1 MKQIFDIIISLAF
14 LISILPILILIC
26 IFIKIDSPGSI
37 FFITERVGINNTR
50 FKMIK
55 FRSMYKDTEIVETS
69 DLIDAKTKV
78 TKVGE
83 FLRKFSIDEVPQF
96 LCVLSGKMSIVGP
109 RPALPSQHDLIEKR
123 EELGIDSLKPGITG
137 LAQIN
142 GRDFISL
149 EKKIALEAEYLKKRN
164 FFFDLK
170 IIIKTI
176 KVVIT
181 QKGVSH

>member
-1 MKQIFDIIISLAF
+1 MISPIF
-14 LISILPILILIC
+14 ILIC
-26 IFIKIDSPGSI
+26 IFIKIDSKGSV
-37 FFITERVGINNTR
+37 FFITERVGINDTK

-55 FRSMYKDTEIVETS
+55 FRSMYEDTEIVETS
-69 DLIDAKTKV
+69 DLKNVKTKV
-78 TKVGE
+78 TKIGE

-96 LCVLSGKMSIVGP
+96 FCVLSGKMSIVGP

-123 EELGIDSLKPGITG
+123 KQLGIDGLKPGITG
-137 LAQIN
+137 YAQIN
-142 GRDFISL
+142 GRDLIPL

-164 FFFDLK
+164 FFFDLN
-170 IIIKTI
+170 IIVKTI